1 MRKKRT
7 TTKKRA
13 DPPPPPPI
21 RFRRL
26 RTIVNELAFDLTT
39 PDPKVEFGVTA
50 LDSGPGGDRVHYEF
64 RFVPPMSR
72 EHASNS
78 YITTLHLQSKRQDV
92 QLVVLPSTDDKNLRI
107 INNDHVY
114 LTFPSH
120 AARLTV
126 PDALNVSLVYATLHN
141 NQLQGDIDTPIYC
154 IDILGPPHE
163 RYKTLDYF
171 PPVPIEGMAIDAT
184 KYPQG
189 LPMSFK
195 QGTGHTSSRVAKLI
209 GYYPG
214 KDNFNSWKR
223 AAMRF
228 GRLKEFTAVM
238 VYLNHFPER
247 IFYQTGFHQSE
258 QGSAQPDGL
267 IEDPLSIIGAGEGYD
282 DLDPTQGII
291 EIKCSKSNC
300 NYEGSYFVQ
309 CVWEMMASNRSWC
322 DLVRYCEKPV
332 KVDGKWIL
340 QATFRV
346 ARLYRHKE
354 TEDRLVNLVKNSSNP
369 FVDSKEY
376 VAMRKH
382 FDDMAMM
389 ANTQQS
395 QEIPVP
401 QQVLDS
407 IHDYREAYL
416 SKHKMDV
423 DIIDPTLERIE
434 KRQAII
440 FEGIQGDRGNPSFQ
454 QEVIQQIQDYADL
467 LKVQ

>member
-7 TTKKRA
+7 AAKKRVE
-13 DPPPPPPI
+13 PPPPI

-26 RTIVNELAFDLTT
+26 RTIVDGLAFDLTT
-39 PDPKVEFGVTA
+39 PDPQVEFGVTI
-50 LDSGPGGDRVHYEF
+50 LDSGPGKDRVHYEF

-78 YITTLHLQSKRQDV
+78 YITTLDLQSKRQDV
-92 QLVVLPSTDDKNLRI
+92 QLVVLPSTDDKNLRT
-107 INNDHVY
+107 INDDHIY

-141 NQLQGDIDTPIYC
+141 IQLQGDVNTPIYAL
-154 IDILGPPHE
+154 DILGPPHE
-163 RYKTLDYF
+163 RYKTLEYF
-171 PPVPIEGMAIDAT
+171 PPVPIEGIAIDAT
-184 KYPQG
+184 TYPQG

-214 KDNFNSWKR
+214 KDNFNGWKR

-228 GRLKEFTAVM
+228 GHLKEFTAVM

-247 IFYQTGFHQSE
+247 VFYQTGFHQSE
-258 QGSAQPDGL
+258 NGSAQPDGL
-267 IEDPLSIIGAGEGYD
+267 IDDPLNVMGAGEGYD

-291 EIKCSKSNC
+291 EIKCSRSNC
-300 NYEGSYFVQ
+300 NYEGSYIVQ

-332 KVDGKWIL
+332 KVDDMWTT

-354 TEDRLVNLVKNSSNP
+354 TEDRLVTLIKKSSVP
-369 FVDSKEY
+369 FVDSEEY
-376 VAMRKH
+376 AAMRTH
-382 FDDMAMM
+382 FDYMANM

-401 QQVLDS
+401 QEVLNS
-407 IHDYREAYL
+407 IRNYREEYL
-416 SKHKMDV
+416 AKHRRDV

-440 FEGIQGDRGNPSFQ
+440 FEGIQGDRSNPAFQ

-467 LKVQ
+467 LKGQ